1 MTMTMTTNFKNVAI
15 QDVLEKSIVKHLD
28 QLFGRANILVVTCR
42 LFLKSL
48 MHLLRKELQ
57 LKDNCPFDNYKI
69 NDKYLQ
75 VKFLKKMRC
84 NGLNKNN

>member
-1 MTMTMTTNFKNVAI
+1 MRTNFKNIAI
-15 QDVLEKSIVKHLD
+15 QDMKHLD
-28 QLFGRANILVVTCR
+28 ELFERANILVVTYR
-42 LFLKSL
+42 LFLGSL
-48 MHLLRKELQ
+48 MHLVRKELQ

>member
-1 MTMTMTTNFKNVAI
+1 M
-15 QDVLEKSIVKHLD
+15 KHLD
-28 QLFGRANILVVTCR
+28 ELFGRANILVVTYR
-42 LFLKSL
+42 LFLGSL

-69 NDKYLQ
+69 NDKYLK

-84 NGLNKNN
+84 NGLNKNNEQKEFRTITTYYYQNIP